1 MQITHYDVLEFL
13 HVFQL
18 RYVVLELRYVVLE
31 LRYVVLRLRF
41 PRFSTGIKRHSNGL
55 LDLSFCWVTIT
66 SIFSDFY
73 SDVIIEFEKN

>member
-1 MQITHYDVLEFL
+1 MWITHYDVLEFL
-13 HVFQL
+13 HVFQ
-18 RYVVLELRYVVLE
+18 LRYVVLE